1 VAGRERKRGVSFL
14 AACKITCGL
23 VGLWVCGSVGLW
35 VCGLVGSWAGGLVG
49 LTPVGSVCGLVGSWA
64 RGREKQKAR
73 RVPLCE
79 MPRWCTE
86 AEGAPHCGSCG
97 CPNQCKQQK
106 KEVGKEDGKIRKYY
120 LDYCA
125 KCNDA
130 RKHQTVARDAKDGSW
145 AGSAEA
151 TGARR
156 VSPEPEMFVNVLNG
170 GASLACTWN
179 MTGKGQPP
187 QQSAIA
193 PKTLQHGKSS
203 SS

>member
-1 VAGRERKRGVSFL
+1 
-14 AACKITCGL
+14 
-23 VGLWVCGSVGLW
+23 
-35 VCGLVGSWAGGLVG
+35 
-49 LTPVGSVCGLVGSWA
+49 
-64 RGREKQKAR
+64 
-73 RVPLCE
+73 

-156 VSPEPEMFVNVLNG
+156 VSPEREMFVKVLNG
-170 GASLACTWN
+170 GASLACRRW
-179 MTGKGQPP
+179 
-187 QQSAIA
+187 
-193 PKTLQHGKSS
+193 
-203 SS
+203 